1 MATFDE
7 LSTLKPAE
15 YSNIMQGLKRL
26 EYRISKANTPVK
38 LMDAIKLAKILVEQ
52 WPLKAKIIWGTVASS
67 HKLLMDAKNNNTL
80 PPEEEN
86 SGERTTEYLQ
96 SEVTRLKKDNG
107 PHSFGSA
114 MLLQATLAE
123 LKKRGVKL
131 SDYEEKF
138 KVTLT

>member
-67 HKLLMDAKNNNTL
+67 YKLRDKEALISS
-80 PPEEEN
+80 EEE
-86 SGERTTEYLQ
+86 SL
-96 SEVTRLKKDNG
+96 
-107 PHSFGSA
+107 
-114 MLLQATLAE
+114 E
-123 LKKRGVKL
+123 LMAARHPLPIGGIK
-131 SDYEEKF
+131 
-138 KVTLT
+138 